1 MGKNEFNKRIEQ
13 IANYFD
19 IEKDFLIEQVNIPI
33 DKIWELEYKVV
44 EIDQNAKVSLIIN
57 KNEPIPKNEPIAE
70 FSKIVIMDYA
80 KKEVRIVNESEIE
93 LEQDEDV
100 LDTWFSSGLFPFSV
114 FGWPNN
120 TEDLKAFYYLIQLQ
134 LY

>member
-93 LEQDEDV
+93 TYILENE
-100 LDTWFSSGLFPFSV
+100 F
-114 FGWPNN
+114 NN
-120 TEDLKAFYYLIQLQ
+120 DLKLFLLEYGFISRDCDFMVVDELKIRI
-134 LY
+134 

>member
-93 LEQDEDV
+93 TYILENEFNNDFKLFLLEYGFISPDCDFMVVDE
-100 LDTWFSSGLFPFSV
+100 
-114 FGWPNN
+114 
-120 TEDLKAFYYLIQLQ
+120 LKIRI
-134 LY
+134 

>member
-93 LEQDEDV
+93 TYILENE
-100 LDTWFSSGLFPFSV
+100 F
-114 FGWPNN
+114 NN
-120 TEDLKAFYYLIQLQ
+120 DLKLFLLEYGFISPDCDFMVVDELKIRI
-134 LY
+134 